1 LRVGRAIATFFN
13 HIEVV
18 VCCGAEEE
26 VFGVTAGGVIAVVAD
41 EHSGWNGSVGK
52 GVNYPVGLLV
62 VSVEPEEAVTVGIFA
77 AEPFETTGV
86 GRGLGYLGV
95 ELFKGVG
102 HVMPFL
108 PRLQS
113 RWRLLYLH
121 FDPL

>member
-1 LRVGRAIATFFN
+1 
-13 HIEVV
+13 
-18 VCCGAEEE
+18 
-26 VFGVTAGGVIAVVAD
+26 
-41 EHSGWNGSVGK
+41 
-52 GVNYPVGLLV
+52 
-62 VSVEPEEAVTVGIFA
+62 
-77 AEPFETTGV
+77 
-86 GRGLGYLGV
+86 LGYLGV